1 MENRNEPQSL
11 QYFFRLL
18 DIRGCGYLDGFTLKY
33 FFRVSCLLVSMSSTS
48 SSTDH
53 RPQAIQDMMMVQG
66 QEPIEFE
73 DVKDE
78 IFDMVK
84 PQFPLIITLQDL
96 ITWCV
101 CGEVFVCVWGV
112 GSVCMCVYVWGVC
125 MCVILVNYN

>member
-1 MENRNEPQSL
+1 MWLFGWIHLEVFLQSEL
-11 QYFFRLL
+11 SA
-18 DIRGCGYLDGFTLKY
+18 C
-33 FFRVSCLLVSMSSTS
+33 MASTS
-48 SSTDH
+48 SLTDH
-53 RPQAIQDMMMVQG
+53 CPQAIQDMMMVQG

-101 CGEVFVCVWGV
+101 CGGGVFVCVCV
-112 GSVCMCVYVWGVC
+112 GCL
-125 MCVILVNYN
+125 CVILVNYS